1 MSKYGYK
8 GSKPIQSKQGNSG
21 VFTPAD
27 IKQLD
32 KDNKIVNSL
41 YEHVLTTEVGATSIS
56 SIEIT
61 KAEYP
66 ELWKYTRIACWL
78 TDVSFDASNYLR
90 WQVSSDGGA
99 TYDSGGS
106 DYTHFYQVTRADG
119 TQNSYYDET
128 EVGVGLDLV
137 GSATNK
143 SFNLHGYISGL
154 MSTNYKA
161 NIIFFSQGE
170 YSNNQMTSV
179 WGHGDRNTAGNYDAF
194 RFVTN
199 NGLSQWN
206 AGKLH
211 LYGVPIL

>member
-1 MSKYGYK
+1 MSKFGYI
-8 GSKPIQSKQGNSG
+8 GNKPTQSKSGNTG
-21 VFTPAD
+21 VFNPAD
-27 IKQLD
+27 LKELD
-32 KDNKIVNSL
+32 KDNKLVNSL
-41 YEHVLTTEVGATSIS
+41 YEHVVTLEVGASSIS
-56 SIEIT
+56 ALEIT

-90 WQVSSDGGA
+90 WQVSSDGGS
-99 TYDSGGS
+99 TYDSGAS
-106 DYTHFYQVTRADG
+106 DYSHYFQVTRADG
-119 TQNSYYDET
+119 TQNGYYDET
-128 EVGVGLDLV
+128 EVGVGLDIA

-154 MSTNYKA
+154 RTTFYKA

-170 YSNNQMTSV
+170 YVNNQMTSV